1 MSRVFPVAIHAIGDR
16 GVQMSLD
23 AFEEAGH
30 PEGMLPD
37 RIEHIEVA
45 TPDDV
50 ARFKSLGIAASMQP
64 IHATCCVGDYV
75 MSRVGEERIPNVYSW
90 RRMLDHGIHL
100 SPEQ

>member
-1 MSRVFPVAIHAIGDR
+1 
-16 GVQMSLD
+16 MSLD
-23 AFEEAGH
+23 AFEKAGH

-75 MSRVGEERIPNVYSW
+75 ISRVGEERMPV
-90 RRMLDHGIHL
+90 RRQSMWDHL
-100 SPEQ
+100 SLFLRDTFLPVLSPV